1 MKKKGEE
8 KGKRERKKK
17 EKQGGNGKRKEK
29 EKGKDKWKGKGK
41 RGRKRER
48 ENVES
53 DSNDDSESQS
63 IDINAIT
70 IDNNASDDVAS
81 RTRSK
86 MTIKARNERARL
98 DKAQKRSQNIPSR
111 SLKSAGFSSEVTSI
125 EY

>member
-1 MKKKGEE
+1 MTTKTTAT
-8 KGKRERKKK
+8 
-17 EKQGGNGKRKEK
+17 N
-29 EKGKDKWKGKGK
+29 
-41 RGRKRER
+41 
-48 ENVES
+48 
-53 DSNDDSESQS
+53 
-63 IDINAIT
+63 INIRMIYNIT

-111 SLKSAGFSSEVTSI
+111 SLTSKDGSI

>member
-1 MKKKGEE
+1 MFSSSSSSDCCSFVKTIYIYIYIYTV
-8 KGKRERKKK
+8 RKK
-17 EKQGGNGKRKEK
+17 
-29 EKGKDKWKGKGK
+29 
-41 RGRKRER
+41 ER

-98 DKAQKRSQNIPSR
+98 DKTQKRSQNIPSR
-111 SLKSAGFSSEVTSI
+111 SLTSKDGSI

>member
-1 MKKKGEE
+1 MYQVHQYFIEYKNKY
-8 KGKRERKKK
+8 
-17 EKQGGNGKRKEK
+17 NILFYIL
-29 EKGKDKWKGKGK
+29 KGKGK

-63 IDINAIT
+63 IDINATT

-111 SLKSAGFSSEVTSI
+111 SLTSEDGSI

>member
-1 MKKKGEE
+1 MCFVSVSCG
-8 KGKRERKKK
+8 K
-17 EKQGGNGKRKEK
+17 EKTIYCVISYTL
-29 EKGKDKWKGKGK
+29 
-41 RGRKRER
+41 ER

-111 SLKSAGFSSEVTSI
+111 SLTSKDGSI

>member
-8 KGKRERKKK
+8 KGKRERKEK

-29 EKGKDKWKGKGK
+29 EQGKDKWKGKGK
-41 RGRKRER
+41 RGRKKER

-111 SLKSAGFSSEVTSI
+111 SLTSKDGSI

>member
-1 MKKKGEE
+1 MKE
-8 KGKRERKKK
+8 KGQGTGKEK
-17 EKQGGNGKRKEK
+17 EKQGGNGKRKEE

-41 RGRKRER
+41 RGGKRER

-63 IDINAIT
+63 IDINAII

-86 MTIKARNERARL
+86 VIIQGRKERARF
-98 DKAQKRSQNIPSR
+98 DKAQKRSQNIPSC
-111 SLKSAGFSSEVTSI
+111 SLKSIEPSSEVASI

>member
-1 MKKKGEE
+1 MKVKE
-8 KGKRERKKK
+8 KGKREGKEK
-17 EKQGGNGKRKEK
+17 EKQGGNGKWKEK
-29 EKGKDKWKGKGK
+29 EKGKDKWKEKGK
-41 RGRKRER
+41 RGRKREW

-53 DSNDDSESQS
+53 DCNDDSKSQS
-63 IDINAIT
+63 IDINATT

-86 MTIKARNERARL
+86 VIIQARKERARL

-111 SLKSAGFSSEVTSI
+111 SLKSVGSSSKVASI

>member
-1 MKKKGEE
+1 MQHRELVQNSQLRLV
-8 KGKRERKKK
+8 KREHDESER
-17 EKQGGNGKRKEK
+17 EQERDREREG
-29 EKGKDKWKGKGK
+29 
-41 RGRKRER
+41 ER

-63 IDINAIT
+63 IDINATT

-98 DKAQKRSQNIPSR
+98 DKAQKRSQNT
-111 SLKSAGFSSEVTSI
+111 LVV
-125 EY
+125 